1 MLGAIIGDIVGSY
14 YEFNSIKTTE
24 FELFDPWICYTD
36 DSVMANIIRQADC
49 SACQLTREQHERC

>member
-24 FELFDPWICYTD
+24 FELFDHG
-36 DSVMANIIRQADC
+36 VVIRTPQDFK
-49 SACQLTREQHERC
+49 